1 MGTSFPRWT
10 SQRRD
15 VSVAYDRAELREGA
29 KCPGGLTV
37 EAFLL
42 DGYVGLGL

>member
-1 MGTSFPRWT
+1 MGTRSPHWI
-10 SQRRD
+10 SQGRD

-29 KCPGGLTV
+29 ECPGGLTV

-42 DGYVGLGL
+42 DGDAGLGL